1 MRSSSQGSA
10 SESFIQCLLD
20 LSQPCH
26 PISAAMYTP
35 NNDSYFSIL
44 QAYIRNL
51 RFNTTTTQKP
61 FLIFTALH
69 ESHIQA
75 AIACAQKQDLHVAD
89 KLDENLFIRLIL
101 DIVNGTNVEKTGRAT
116 FIALFLGDWA
126 TSLDHEQE
134 LSWIGFKKIRLQWNE
149 LGSICAFLDKL
160 RSWHT
165 KRNFAYS
172 STSNTVLLEE
182 EIGLFEGAHS
192 KGWFGVD
199 LEQIDWASVRS
210 TGIQSLWWKNEWDSI
225 YKDLDLGINNHNG
238 KASYQ
243 EGRAYG
249 IKYFNGNFDRLVK
262 IKTKVD
268 PGNFFRNE
276 QSIPTLPF

>member
-69 ESHIQA
+69 ESNIQA

-116 FIALFLGDWA
+116 FIALFLGD
-126 TSLDHEQE
+126 
-134 LSWIGFKKIRLQWNE
+134 
-149 LGSICAFLDKL
+149 
-160 RSWHT
+160 
-165 KRNFAYS
+165 
-172 STSNTVLLEE
+172 
-182 EIGLFEGAHS
+182 
-192 KGWFGVD
+192 
-199 LEQIDWASVRS
+199 
-210 TGIQSLWWKNEWDSI
+210 
-225 YKDLDLGINNHNG
+225 
-238 KASYQ
+238 
-243 EGRAYG
+243 
-249 IKYFNGNFDRLVK
+249 
-262 IKTKVD
+262 
-268 PGNFFRNE
+268 
-276 QSIPTLPF
+276 